1 MKTLAIYLSAPYIY
15 ICTVKFIG
23 KKFPTVTS
31 FIDYS
36 HLHAVK
42 ILSIRLKTP
51 HLTGEELSYSAVSTL
66 KIAKVHLIDT
76 ITCIINQPSDSSSEC
91 KIRYPWKFKRILS
104 KSYFGR
110 SIKIWCHL
118 CNTKLILIEDKN
130 LLNNH
135 MDSSHLWRIFSYMSM
150 CDTKYSQDKK
160 KFRWMI
166 GD

>member
-1 MKTLAIYLSAPYIY
+1 MKT
-15 ICTVKFIG
+15 FIG

-76 ITCIINQPSDSSSEC
+76 ITCIINQLSDSSSEC
-91 KIRYPWKFKRILS
+91 KIRNFMVLGDIHENSKGFLVNHTLAIRSKFDVIYTTQNLS
-104 KSYFGR
+104 
-110 SIKIWCHL
+110 
-118 CNTKLILIEDKN
+118 
-130 LLNNH
+130 
-135 MDSSHLWRIFSYMSM
+135 
-150 CDTKYSQDKK
+150 
-160 KFRWMI
+160 
-166 GD
+166 